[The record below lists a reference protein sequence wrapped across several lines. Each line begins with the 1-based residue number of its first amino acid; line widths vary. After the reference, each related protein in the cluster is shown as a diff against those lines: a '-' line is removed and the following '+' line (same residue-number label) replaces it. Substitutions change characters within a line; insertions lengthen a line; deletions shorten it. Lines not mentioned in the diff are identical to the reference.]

1 MSLKVNSV
9 FTLFVFILLSIIFV
23 DRVCCQRLAFAQ
35 SSYNLDI
42 SDDPKNIIIKYCK
55 QYADSASEG
64 IDVIQDL
71 IGAGIVPSSYYGT
84 TCGDEINNMNQE
96 NKVQIK

>member
-1 MSLKVNSV
+1 VSK
-9 FTLFVFILLSIIFV
+9 
-23 DRVCCQRLAFAQ
+23 
-35 SSYNLDI
+35 
-42 SDDPKNIIIKYCK
+42 
-55 QYADSASEG
+55 G

-84 TCGDEINNMNQE
+84 TCGDEINNMNQQ